1 MPRQRSPS
9 REEAKRMYLDSKG
22 KMLLKDIAKAVGK
35 QDTQIRRWK
44 SLDHWD
50 DELKGNVTIPK
61 DNVTKQNKGIEEQP
75 KVDLL
80 PEEIETLENEDLTEK
95 QRLFCLYYVRWF
107 NATKAYQKVYE
118 CDYTTAMVNGC
129 KLLSNP
135 KIQAHIQSIKDAKI
149 KQSMY
154 SAEDLFQ
161 KMMDIAY
168 SDATDYMTFGQEA
181 IPVMTMYGP
190 AEIKDPITGIKK
202 PLMKKV
208 NYVRFKESSKV
219 DGTLIQEV
227 KQGKDGCS
235 IKLVSKEFALKWL
248 DKHYSEATDLQKA
261 QLEQLRAQTSKLKSD
276 ADSTPN
282 ESVQDAMDAIT
293 GIVEQMKPIKDDDV

>member
-9 REEAKRMYLDSKG
+9 RDEAKRMYLDSKG

-50 DELKGNVTIPK
+50 EELKGNVTIPK
-61 DNVTKQNKGIEEQP
+61 DNVTKQNNGIEKPP
-75 KVDLL
+75 KTELL
-80 PEEIETLENEDLTEK
+80 PEEIETLNNEELTER

-107 NATKAYQKVYE
+107 NATKAYRKVYD
-118 CDYTTAMVNGC
+118 CDYTTAMTNGSM
-129 KLLSNP
+129 LLRNT
-135 KIQAHIQSIKDAKI
+135 KIQEHIQAIKDAKI
-149 KQSMY
+149 KQAMY
-154 SAEDLFQ
+154 TAEDFFQ

-168 SDATDYMTFGQEA
+168 SDATDFLSFGRR
-181 IPVMTMYGP
+181 
-190 AEIKDPITGIKK
+190 KDKKTG
-202 PLMKKV
+202 LEY
-208 NYVRFKESSKV
+208 NYVDFLDSSEI

-261 QLEQLRAQTSKLKSD
+261 QIEQLRAQTDKLK
-276 ADSTPN
+276 ADSNDIPD
-282 ESVQDAMDAIT
+282 ESVQNKMDAIT
-293 GIVEQMKPIKDDDV
+293 GIVDQMQPLGDDDV

>member
-9 REEAKRMYLDSKG
+9 RDEAKRMYLDSKG

-50 DELKGNVTIPK
+50 EEMKGNVTIPK
-61 DNVTKQNKGIEEQP
+61 DNVTKQNNGIEKPP
-75 KVDLL
+75 KTELL
-80 PEEIETLENEDLTEK
+80 PEEIETLNNEELTEK

-107 NATKAYQKVYE
+107 NATKAYQKAYR
-118 CDYTTAMVNGC
+118 CDYSTAMVNGC

-135 KIQAHIQSIKDAKI
+135 KIKEHIQAIKDAKI
-149 KQSMY
+149 KQAMY
-154 SAEDLFQ
+154 TAEDLFQ

-168 SDATDYMTFGQEA
+168 SDATDFLSFGRRINE
-181 IPVMTMYGP
+181 
-190 AEIKDPITGIKK
+190 ETG
-202 PLMKKV
+202 LEY
-208 NYVRFKESSKV
+208 NYVDFLDSSEV

-261 QLEQLRAQTSKLKSD
+261 QIEQLRAQTDKLTIAKGDDEQLSKVDKILEEMQRD
-276 ADSTPN
+276 A
-282 ESVQDAMDAIT
+282 ERKA
-293 GIVEQMKPIKDDDV
+293 G

>member
-9 REEAKRMYLDSKG
+9 RDEAKRMYLDSKG

-50 DELKGNVTIPK
+50 EELKGNVTIPK
-61 DNVTKQNKGIEEQP
+61 DNVTKQNNGIEKPP
-75 KVDLL
+75 KTELL
-80 PEEIETLENEDLTEK
+80 PEEIETLNNEELTER

-107 NATKAYQKVYE
+107 NATKAYQKAYS
-118 CDYTTAMVNGC
+118 CDYSTAMVNGC

-135 KIQAHIQSIKDAKI
+135 KIKEHIQAIKDAKI
-149 KQSMY
+149 KQAMY
-154 SAEDLFQ
+154 TAEDFFQ

-168 SDATDYMTFGQEA
+168 SDATDFLSFGRR
-181 IPVMTMYGP
+181 
-190 AEIKDPITGIKK
+190 KDKKTG
-202 PLMKKV
+202 LEY
-208 NYVRFKESSKV
+208 NYVDFLDSSEV

-261 QLEQLRAQTSKLKSD
+261 QIEQLRAQTDKLTIAKGDDEQLSKVDKILEEMQRD
-276 ADSTPN
+276 A
-282 ESVQDAMDAIT
+282 ERKA
-293 GIVEQMKPIKDDDV
+293 G

>member
-9 REEAKRMYLDSKG
+9 RDEAKRMYLDSKG

-50 DELKGNVTIPK
+50 EELKGNVTIPK
-61 DNVTKQNKGIEEQP
+61 DNVTKQNNGIEKPP
-75 KVDLL
+75 KTELL
-80 PEEIETLENEDLTEK
+80 PEEIETLNNEELTEK

-107 NATKAYQKVYE
+107 NATKAYQKAYS
-118 CDYTTAMVNGC
+118 CDYSTAMVNGC

-135 KIQAHIQSIKDAKI
+135 KIKEHIQAIKDAKI
-149 KQSMY
+149 KQAMY
-154 SAEDLFQ
+154 TAEDLFQ

-168 SDATDYMTFGQEA
+168 SDATDFLSFGRRINE
-181 IPVMTMYGP
+181 
-190 AEIKDPITGIKK
+190 ETG
-202 PLMKKV
+202 LEY
-208 NYVRFKESSKV
+208 NYVDFLDSSEV

-235 IKLVSKEFALKWL
+235 IKLVRKEFALKWL

-261 QLEQLRAQTSKLKSD
+261 QLEQIRAQTDKLTISKGDDEQLSKVDKILEEMQKD
-276 ADSTPN
+276 A
-282 ESVQDAMDAIT
+282 ERKA
-293 GIVEQMKPIKDDDV
+293 G

>member
-9 REEAKRMYLDSKG
+9 RDEAKRMYLDSKG

-50 DELKGNVTIPK
+50 EELKGNVTIPK
-61 DNVTKQNKGIEEQP
+61 DNVTKQNNGIEKPP
-75 KVDLL
+75 KTELL
-80 PEEIETLENEDLTEK
+80 PEEIETLNNEELTEK

-107 NATKAYQKVYE
+107 NATKAYQKAYS
-118 CDYTTAMVNGC
+118 CDYSTAMVNGC

-135 KIQAHIQSIKDAKI
+135 KIKEHIQAIKDAKI
-149 KQSMY
+149 KQAMY
-154 SAEDLFQ
+154 TAEDLFQ

-168 SDATDYMTFGQEA
+168 SDATDFLSFGRRINE
-181 IPVMTMYGP
+181 
-190 AEIKDPITGIKK
+190 ETG
-202 PLMKKV
+202 LEY
-208 NYVRFKESSKV
+208 NYVDFLDSSEV

-261 QLEQLRAQTSKLKSD
+261 QIEQLRAQTDKL
-276 ADSTPN
+276 
-282 ESVQDAMDAIT
+282 T
-293 GIVEQMKPIKDDDV
+293 GNNAEIEDLEETDDMIYGEDNKEKNDTV

>member
-9 REEAKRMYLDSKG
+9 RDEAKRMYLDSKG

-44 SLDHWD
+44 SLDQWD
-50 DELKGNVTIPK
+50 EELKGNVTIPK
-61 DNVTKQNKGIEEQP
+61 DNVTKQNNGIEKPP
-75 KVDLL
+75 KTELL
-80 PEEIETLENEDLTEK
+80 PEEIETLNNEELTEK

-107 NATKAYQKVYE
+107 NATKAYQKAYS
-118 CDYTTAMVNGC
+118 CDYSTAMVNGC

-135 KIQAHIQSIKDAKI
+135 KIKEHIQAIKDAKI
-149 KQSMY
+149 KQAMY
-154 SAEDLFQ
+154 TAEDLFQ

-168 SDATDYMTFGQEA
+168 SDATDFLSFGRRINE
-181 IPVMTMYGP
+181 
-190 AEIKDPITGIKK
+190 ETG
-202 PLMKKV
+202 LEY
-208 NYVRFKESSKV
+208 NYVDFLDSSEV

-261 QLEQLRAQTSKLKSD
+261 QIEQLRAQTDKLTIAKGDDEQLSKVDKILEEMQRD
-276 ADSTPN
+276 A
-282 ESVQDAMDAIT
+282 ERKA
-293 GIVEQMKPIKDDDV
+293 G

>member
-1 MPRQRSPS
+1 MPRQRSPN
-9 REEAKRMYLDSKG
+9 RDEAKRMYLDSKG

-35 QDTQIRRWK
+35 QETQIRRWT

-50 DELKGNVTIPK
+50 EELKGNVTIPK
-61 DNVTKQNKGIEEQP
+61 DNVTKQNNGIEKPP
-75 KVDLL
+75 KTELL
-80 PEEIETLENEDLTEK
+80 PEEIETLNNEELTEK

-107 NATKAYQKVYE
+107 NATKAYQKAYG

-135 KIQAHIQSIKDAKI
+135 KIQTHIQSIKDAKI

-154 SAEDLFQ
+154 TAEDYFQ

-168 SDATDYMTFGQEA
+168 SDVTDYMTFGQETVA
-181 IPVMTMYGP
+181 VTGAFGP
-190 AEIKDPITGIKK
+190 LEVVDPITKEKK
-202 PLMKKV
+202 ILTKDINV
-208 NYVRFKESSKV
+208 VRFKDSSEV

-248 DKHYSEATDLQKA
+248 DKHYSEATELKQA
-261 QLEQLRAQTSKLKSD
+261 QLEQ
-276 ADSTPN
+276 
-282 ESVQDAMDAIT
+282 
-293 GIVEQMKPIKDDDV
+293 

>member
-9 REEAKRMYLDSKG
+9 RDEAKRMYLDSKG

-50 DELKGNVTIPK
+50 EELKGNVTIPK
-61 DNVTKQNKGIEEQP
+61 DNVTKQNNGIEKPP
-75 KVDLL
+75 KTELL
-80 PEEIETLENEDLTEK
+80 PEEIETLNNEELTEK

-107 NATKAYQKVYE
+107 NATKAYRKVYD
-118 CDYTTAMVNGC
+118 CDYTTAMTNGSM
-129 KLLSNP
+129 LLRNT
-135 KIQAHIQSIKDAKI
+135 KIQEHIQAIKDAKI
-149 KQSMY
+149 KQAMY
-154 SAEDLFQ
+154 TAEDFFQ

-168 SDATDYMTFGQEA
+168 SDATDFLSFGRR
-181 IPVMTMYGP
+181 
-190 AEIKDPITGIKK
+190 KDKKTG
-202 PLMKKV
+202 LEY
-208 NYVRFKESSKV
+208 NYVDFLDSSEI

-261 QLEQLRAQTSKLKSD
+261 QLEQLRAQTDKLTIAKGDDEQLSKVDKILEEMQRD
-276 ADSTPN
+276 A
-282 ESVQDAMDAIT
+282 ERKA
-293 GIVEQMKPIKDDDV
+293 G

>member
-9 REEAKRMYLDSKG
+9 RDEAKRMYLDSKG
-22 KMLLKDIAKAVGK
+22 KILLKDIAKAVGK

-50 DELKGNVTIPK
+50 EELKGNVTIPK
-61 DNVTKQNKGIEEQP
+61 DNVTKQNNGIEKPP
-75 KVDLL
+75 KTELL
-80 PEEIETLENEDLTEK
+80 PEEIETLNNEELTER

-107 NATKAYQKVYE
+107 NATKAYRKVYD
-118 CDYTTAMVNGC
+118 CDYTTAMTNGSM
-129 KLLSNP
+129 LLRNT
-135 KIQAHIQSIKDAKI
+135 KIQEHIQAIKDAKI
-149 KQSMY
+149 KQAMY
-154 SAEDLFQ
+154 TAEDFFQ

-168 SDATDYMTFGQEA
+168 SDATDFLSFGRR
-181 IPVMTMYGP
+181 
-190 AEIKDPITGIKK
+190 KDKKTG
-202 PLMKKV
+202 LEY
-208 NYVRFKESSKV
+208 NYVDFLDSSEV

-261 QLEQLRAQTSKLKSD
+261 QIEQLRAQTDKL
-276 ADSTPN
+276 
-282 ESVQDAMDAIT
+282 T
-293 GIVEQMKPIKDDDV
+293 GNNAEIEDLEETDDMIYGEDNKEKNDTV

>member
-9 REEAKRMYLDSKG
+9 RDEAKRMYLDSKG

-50 DELKGNVTIPK
+50 EELKGNVTIPK
-61 DNVTKQNKGIEEQP
+61 DNVTKQNNGIEKPP
-75 KVDLL
+75 KTELL
-80 PEEIETLENEDLTEK
+80 PEEIETLNNEELTEK

-107 NATKAYQKVYE
+107 NATKAYRKVYD
-118 CDYTTAMVNGC
+118 CDYTTAMTNGSM
-129 KLLSNP
+129 LLRNT
-135 KIQAHIQSIKDAKI
+135 KIQEHIQAIKDAKI
-149 KQSMY
+149 KQAMY
-154 SAEDLFQ
+154 TAEDFFQ

-168 SDATDYMTFGQEA
+168 SDATDFLSFGRRINE
-181 IPVMTMYGP
+181 
-190 AEIKDPITGIKK
+190 ETG
-202 PLMKKV
+202 LEY
-208 NYVRFKESSKV
+208 NYVDFLDSSEV

-235 IKLVSKEFALKWL
+235 IKLVRKEFALKWL

-261 QLEQLRAQTSKLKSD
+261 QLEQLRAQTDKLTIAKGDDEQLSKVDKILEEMQRD
-276 ADSTPN
+276 A
-282 ESVQDAMDAIT
+282 ERKA
-293 GIVEQMKPIKDDDV
+293 G

>member
-9 REEAKRMYLDSKG
+9 RDEAKRMYLDSKG

-50 DELKGNVTIPK
+50 EELKGNVTIPK
-61 DNVTKQNKGIEEQP
+61 DNVTKQNNGIEKPP
-75 KVDLL
+75 KTELL
-80 PEEIETLENEDLTEK
+80 PEEIETLNNEELTER

-107 NATKAYQKVYE
+107 NATKAYRKVYD
-118 CDYTTAMVNGC
+118 CDYTTAMTNGSM
-129 KLLSNP
+129 LLRNT
-135 KIQAHIQSIKDAKI
+135 KIQEHIQAIKDAKI
-149 KQSMY
+149 KQAMY
-154 SAEDLFQ
+154 TAEDFFQ

-168 SDATDYMTFGQEA
+168 SDATDFLSFGRR
-181 IPVMTMYGP
+181 
-190 AEIKDPITGIKK
+190 KDKKTG
-202 PLMKKV
+202 LEY
-208 NYVRFKESSKV
+208 NYVDFLDSSEV

-261 QLEQLRAQTSKLKSD
+261 QIEQLRAQTDKLK
-276 ADSTPN
+276 ADRNNAPD
-282 ESVQDAMDAIT
+282 ESVQDKMDAIA
-293 GIVEQMKPIKDDDV
+293 GIVDQMQPLEDDDV

>member
-9 REEAKRMYLDSKG
+9 RDEAKRMYLDSKG

-50 DELKGNVTIPK
+50 EELKGNVTIPK
-61 DNVTKQNKGIEEQP
+61 DNVTKQNNGIEKPP
-75 KVDLL
+75 KTELL
-80 PEEIETLENEDLTEK
+80 PEEIETLNNEELTEK

-107 NATKAYQKVYE
+107 NATKAYRKVYD
-118 CDYTTAMVNGC
+118 CDYTTAMTNGSM
-129 KLLSNP
+129 LLRNT
-135 KIQAHIQSIKDAKI
+135 KIQEHIQAIKDAKI
-149 KQSMY
+149 KQAMY
-154 SAEDLFQ
+154 TAEDFFQ

-168 SDATDYMTFGQEA
+168 SDATDFLSFGRRINE
-181 IPVMTMYGP
+181 
-190 AEIKDPITGIKK
+190 ETG
-202 PLMKKV
+202 LEY
-208 NYVRFKESSKV
+208 NYVDFLDSSEV

-261 QLEQLRAQTSKLKSD
+261 QIEQLRAQTDKLK
-276 ADSTPN
+276 ADRNNAPD
-282 ESVQDAMDAIT
+282 ESVQDKMDAIA
-293 GIVEQMKPIKDDDV
+293 GIVDQMQPLEDDDV